1 MSDDNDSGGGASS
14 VILAF
19 LLGGVTG
26 AALALLYAPRSGRET
41 RDILNERLRETA
53 ERGREL
59 RDTAVSRGRE
69 LVDEASG
76 YVDRQREVLGQRKE
90 RLAAAVEAGRQ
101 TYREEKGRGGET
113 PV

>member
-1 MSDDNDSGGGASS
+1 MSDDNDSGGASS

-41 RDILNERLRETA
+41 RDLLNERLRETA

-59 RDTAVSRGRE
+59 RETAVSRGRE
-69 LVDEASG
+69 LVDEAAG
-76 YVDRQREVLGQRKE
+76 YVDRQREVLEQRKE
-90 RLAAAVEAGRQ
+90 RFAAAVEAGRQ
-101 TYREEKGRGGET
+101 VYREEKGRGGET